1 MGLEI
6 QIILYDLIR
15 KIFPQ
20 KTRNKFK
27 HWLRFLKNYSRPL
40 ILLIYKTLDDDEIF
54 EHIKNKLEAEPDFE
68 ILMIHSSY
76 ENMKPVYNGNINNF
90 LKKLIGY
97 CNQKNITLAMPAFT
111 FFENNQKTIDYYNKH
126 FFDVKKSISKMGL
139 ITEIFRRTEN
149 VKRSIHPTH
158 SICAYGPLAEE
169 MTCNHHLADTTFGK
183 GTPFGFMAEHKTKIL
198 GIGVKYYRVLTQIH
212 TAEDIMGDRFPVS
225 KAIIQRKNII
235 CRDETGQEFNY
246 ISKYSNKAPQR
257 CAHLIKN
264 ILYQNIF
271 EWKFKGIQFFL
282 TKASIIN
289 NSVIESSNIGRTIY
303 RPIN

>member
-212 TAEDIMGDRFPVS
+212 TAENMVEQ
-225 KAIIQRKNII
+225 K
-235 CRDETGQEFNY
+235 
-246 ISKYSNKAPQR
+246 
-257 CAHLIKN
+257 AHLKSELLKQINVTCVYNKYHTFLYNYKFNCKVPARSANQIKKILNRN
-264 ILYQNIF
+264 IT
-271 EWKFKGIQFFL
+271 EWKFRNINLFMTEAKSTTDLLMKAFENGI
-282 TKASIIN
+282 
-289 NSVIESSNIGRTIY
+289 TIY
-303 RPIN
+303 S